1 MHCVPT
7 MKIINKKA
15 QFNYILLE
23 RLEAGI
29 VLEGSEAKA
38 LRISGVDLS
47 NSYAKI
53 VGGQAYL
60 INAII
65 SIKGKKDYN
74 QTRTRKLLLHK
85 DQIISI
91 LSKVKAKKLT
101 LIPTKLYNKQ
111 RLVKLELALA
121 KPKRK
126 FEKRQ
131 ALKKKDIER
140 EIAQELG
147 NRYQ

>member
-29 VLEGSEAKA
+29 VLEGSEAKT
-38 LRISGVDLS
+38 LRISGADLS

-65 SIKGKKDYN
+65 PIKGKKDYN